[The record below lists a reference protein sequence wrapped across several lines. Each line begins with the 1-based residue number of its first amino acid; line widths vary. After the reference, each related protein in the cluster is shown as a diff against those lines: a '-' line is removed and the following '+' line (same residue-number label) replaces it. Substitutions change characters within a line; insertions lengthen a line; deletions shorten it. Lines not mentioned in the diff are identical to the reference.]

1 MRELLARSKS
11 SRELIASPT
20 LLAANFIP
28 NAAVDPFGSHVVPI
42 TKDIEILFKYYW
54 SIAPT
59 GSHFRKNE
67 VLPPHV
73 QALGFFKTVR
83 DNVMTRV
90 LSNEFALYGLMFTMV
105 ARAVHYSEIRVPGF
119 PRVDHFLHLAISS
132 LRKKMARLN
141 AYGERAQADVIWSI
155 SSIALAEWNR
165 GDLDMALSHLRA
177 FARLSRWL
185 DMTQP
190 IVRFLLAGTQ
200 GTDVFVAV
208 EKGNIPILP
217 CVDDSQSPPTR
228 LEVVNTHLRAIENI
242 EPAQRPKRPLSNK
255 HPTRDIVTPR
265 RDLLDDAE
273 EALDFRLG
281 TAFEEQIADETADP
295 LLKPILKGLIKC
307 LTFAKYIWCTP
318 HGTTHDADYMCT
330 KARATLHRL
339 CSLPNQLARLQDEH
353 HRVAKID
360 CIRLA
365 LILHLA
371 NAVTRMSFRSAKL
384 NVPRLREALT
394 RYDQTREQ
402 EPQDT
407 GPIDT
412 IPIAD
417 VVAVVEDDKTM
428 LWIVLTGYYYA
439 EGTDDESWFLSR
451 ATLCAERL
459 GLTDYRSLHEH
470 MVRYLYSA
478 TKQKRSLETVALL
491 LS

>member
-1 MRELLARSKS
+1 M
-11 SRELIASPT
+11 ASPT

-28 NAAVDPFGSHVVPI
+28 NAAVDPFGTHAVPI
-42 TKDIEILFKYYW
+42 TKDIETLFKYYW

-67 VLPPHV
+67 CLPPHV
-73 QALGFFKTVR
+73 QALGFFRTVR

-90 LSNEFALYGLMFTMV
+90 LGNEFALYGLMFTMV
-105 ARAVHYSEIRVPGF
+105 ARAVHFSEIRVPGF
-119 PRVDHFLHLAISS
+119 PKVDHFLHLAVSS

-141 AYGERAQADVIWSI
+141 DYGERAQADVIWTI

-165 GDLDMALSHLRA
+165 GDLDMAWMHLRA
-177 FARLSRWL
+177 FARLSRWVDL
-185 DMTQP
+185 TQP

-208 EKGNIPILP
+208 EKGTIPVLP
-217 CVDDSQSPPTR
+217 CVDDSQKPPTR
-228 LEVVNTHLRAIENI
+228 LEVVKTHLRAIESI
-242 EPAQRPKRPLSNK
+242 EPKLRPKRPQQDR
-255 HPTRDIVTPR
+255 HPTIDVVTPR

-281 TAFEEQIADETADP
+281 SAFEEQISDGTADP
-295 LLKPILKGLIKC
+295 LLEPILQDVIKS

-330 KARATLHRL
+330 KARAALHRL
-339 CSLPNQLARLQDEH
+339 CCLPKQFSRLQDQQS
-353 HRVAKID
+353 RVAKVE

-371 NAVTRMSFRSAKL
+371 NAVTRMSHRSAKL

-394 RYDQTREQ
+394 TYDQTREL
-402 EPQDT
+402 ETQDT
-407 GPIDT
+407 VPNGT
-412 IPIAD
+412 
-417 VVAVVEDDKTM
+417 VSETVAAAAIEDDNTM
-428 LWIVLTGYYYA
+428 LWIVLTGHYYA
-439 EGTDDESWFLSR
+439 EGGDHESWFLSR
-451 ATLCAERL
+451 ATTSAERL
-459 GLTDYRSLHEH
+459 GLTDYTSLHNH
-470 MVRYLYSA
+470 MVRYLYSS